1 MNNKIKNITKLV
13 FIDHDGTLMDV
24 PMPDTGRVQW
34 KEKTGTD
41 YPHQGWWG
49 QPDSLNREVF
59 DIQPFDSIKN
69 ILHNENSSP
78 NSYTVLLTNRIP
90 KFKPIIM
97 NLLDSMGLH
106 FDEYSFKN
114 DQRNKKE
121 RILEI
126 SSKFPLLEE
135 INVYDDQNDQIEVLK
150 SLKQDVD
157 SMIKVEIYQVNNGHL
172 SLIEKHQTIEFLIKS
187 GIKKYL

>member
-1 MNNKIKNITKLV
+1 MNHVKKLV

-24 PMPDTGRVQW
+24 PMPDTGRILW
-34 KEKTGTD
+34 KQKTGME

-49 QPDSLNREVF
+49 QPDSLNTEVF
-59 DIQPFDSIKN
+59 DIKPFSSIES
-69 ILHNENSSP
+69 ILKKENANP

-90 KFKPIIM
+90 KFEPIIK
-97 NLLDSMGLH
+97 NLLGSMGLQ
-106 FDEYSFKN
+106 FDQYSFKT
-114 DQRNKKE
+114 DHRNKKQ

-126 SSKFPLLEE
+126 SSKFPSIEE
-135 INVYDDQNDQIEVLK
+135 INVYDDQNDQIDILK

-157 SMIKVEIYQVNNGHL
+157 STVKVEVYQANNGQL
-172 SLIEKHQTIEFLIKS
+172 SLVEKHVSIEYLIKN